1 MKSRAEVLRQKK
13 KLESDLQALEEKL
26 SEANNECK
34 EGKILNKQLREKIS
48 ATNEELK
55 GSMKTN
61 DDLKDQL
68 SNSENRS
75 RLFEAE
81 MEEFKA
87 ALDLSEKNR
96 KCGEA
101 EIQNLAERSNLLHMQ
116 NTGLVQSKRKAEQEL
131 INLQADYDE
140 VNELMTA
147 AEVKAKEA
155 VNDAALMAE
164 ELKKEQDQSCH
175 LERFKKNQ
183 EVTIRDLRS
192 RLDEAENAAMKGGRQ
207 QIQKLDQRIRDLEN
221 ALDLEHGK
229 TGESMKNQKKLER
242 KLKEVVLQSETDKK
256 HLVKLQ
262 ELVDKLQIK
271 GSFQNFL
278 RKKWFIVKVFT
289 VKFL

>member
-1 MKSRAEVLRQKK
+1 MVN
-13 KLESDLQALEEKL
+13 DNVINTL
-26 SEANNECK
+26 S
-34 EGKILNKQLREKIS
+34 
-48 ATNEELK
+48 
-55 GSMKTN
+55 
-61 DDLKDQL
+61 
-68 SNSENRS
+68 
-75 RLFEAE
+75 
-81 MEEFKA
+81 
-87 ALDLSEKNR
+87 
-96 KCGEA
+96 
-101 EIQNLAERSNLLHMQ
+101 
-116 NTGLVQSKRKAEQEL
+116 KAEQEL

-271 GSFQNFL
+271 G
-278 RKKWFIVKVFT
+278 
-289 VKFL
+289 